1 MLAPECKQRMR
12 LSPWPPGLESRK
24 SFRLHVLCHDQTCAP
39 FVTWHLA
46 GALLKSIR
54 SAQPAPGISARDVH
68 SRDLELHETPF
79 RVKKLDWV
87 GMKYTNWTLRLFALL
102 LATFLG
108 TSHLRG
114 QAAYVSVTP
123 TLSASASANSA
134 SDEPQSMVTLHARV
148 NEVNV
153 LFIATDK
160 HGKFVRDL
168 SQNDF
173 SILDDHKPPQAILNF
188 RRETDLPLHLG
199 FLVDVS
205 GSVDS
210 RFDFEQQAATTFMQH
225 TLRAGFDKAFLLG
238 FNSHSQ
244 LAQDF
249 TDNVQ
254 LLSASVHKLHD
265 GGGTALYDAI
275 YHACKDKFLKDR
287 PDRPVRK
294 AIIIVSDGED
304 NQSEVTR
311 AQAIEMAQ
319 RSEVIIYAI
328 STDDSGLVMRGD
340 KVLQQ
345 LADATGGR
353 AFFPF
358 KMKDITHSYTAI
370 EDELRS
376 QYVVSYKPADFDAD
390 GRYRSIEISS
400 LKKDLQV
407 RARKGYFAPQQ

>member
-1 MLAPECKQRMR
+1 
-12 LSPWPPGLESRK
+12 
-24 SFRLHVLCHDQTCAP
+24 
-39 FVTWHLA
+39 
-46 GALLKSIR
+46 
-54 SAQPAPGISARDVH
+54 
-68 SRDLELHETPF
+68 
-79 RVKKLDWV
+79 
-87 GMKYTNWTLRLFALL
+87 MKYTNQILRLVVAC
-102 LATFLG
+102 LATFTVVAQAQAQSSYVAG
-108 TSHLRG
+108 SSSYTSSSLT
-114 QAAYVSVTP
+114 AASET
-123 TLSASASANSA
+123 
-134 SDEPQSMVTLHARV
+134 SDDPQSAMITLHSRV

-168 SQNDF
+168 NQGDF

-199 FLVDVS
+199 LLVDVS

-210 RFDFEQQAATTFMQH
+210 RFDFEQTAATSFLQH
-225 TLRAGFDKAFLLG
+225 TLRAHYDRAFVMG

-244 LAQDF
+244 IAQDF
-249 TDNVQ
+249 TDNVS
-254 LLSASVHKLHD
+254 LLSAGIHRLHD

-275 YHACKDKFLKDR
+275 YRACKEKFLKDR
-287 PDRPVRK
+287 PERPVRK
-294 AIIIVSDGED
+294 AIIVVSDGED
-304 NQSEVTR
+304 NQSEVSR

-319 RSEVIIYAI
+319 RAEVIIYAI
-328 STDDSGLVMRGD
+328 STDDSGLVLRGD
-340 KVLQQ
+340 KVLEQ

-358 KMKDITHSYTAI
+358 KMKDVTHSFAAI

-376 QYVVSYKPADFDAD
+376 QYIVSYKPADFDAD

>member
-1 MLAPECKQRMR
+1 MCWEYA
-12 LSPWPPGLESRK
+12 
-24 SFRLHVLCHDQTCAP
+24 QTR
-39 FVTWHLA
+39 F
-46 GALLKSIR
+46 G
-54 SAQPAPGISARDVH
+54 
-68 SRDLELHETPF
+68 
-79 RVKKLDWV
+79 VKNLGDS
-87 GMKYTNWTLRLFALL
+87 GMKYTKAIFALGALL
-102 LATFLG
+102 LATFAG
-108 TSHLRG
+108 VASS
-114 QAAYVSVTP
+114 QAQSAYVSNAPSLNDYTA
-123 TLSASASANSA
+123 ASAAPTDTGAANA
-134 SDEPQSMVTLHARV
+134 NTNDDQSLITIKARV

-199 FLVDVS
+199 VLLDVS

-210 RFDFEQQAATTFMQH
+210 RFNFEQAAATNFLQH
-225 TLRAGFDKAFLLG
+225 TLRAGFDKAFLVG
-238 FNSHSQ
+238 FNTHSQ
-244 LAQDF
+244 LAQDY
-249 TDNVQ
+249 TDNAQ

-265 GGGTALYDAI
+265 GGGTALYDAV
-275 YHACKDKFLKDR
+275 YKACKEKFLKDHTEH
-287 PDRPVRK
+287 PARK

-304 NQSEVTR
+304 NQSIEATQ

-328 STDDSGLVMRGD
+328 STDDSGLVLHGD
-340 KVLQQ
+340 KVLEKM
-345 LADATGGR
+345 AEATGGR

-358 KMKDITHSYTAI
+358 KLKDITHSYAAI

-390 GRYRSIEISS
+390 GRYRSIEIST

-407 RARKGYFAPQQ
+407 RARKGYFAPQD